1 MSWGS
6 IDNPDALWPPHC
18 KRTNHMKWWINDTT
32 DQESIYSNS
41 RLSHYFQWT
50 IWQVPYYL
58 YRYIYS
64 VQEILPTVVQQEDW
78 LLVGLVG
85 QSLLTQPVNW
95 RMYLCSPDV
104 TVTDWC
110 SCECECEYEQCT
122 HILLLL
128 HHKYNKNWGAILLP
142 VLGIIYYTLYHY
154 TCRLTFPTDPSNTQ
168 ISKLKKR
175 RSLSHPKVLCLFWTW
190 NPHFKFIWARS

>member
-1 MSWGS
+1 MTLL
-6 IDNPDALWPPHC
+6 IKRAFIQIPDCPITSSEQSGKCH
-18 KRTNHMKWWINDTT
+18 I
-32 DQESIYSNS
+32 IY
-41 RLSHYFQWT
+41 
-50 IWQVPYYL
+50 I
-58 YRYIYS
+58 YIYS